1 MPLFGTLDLAPLLEA
16 APRLDSYDTEA
27 WEIAN
32 VELLSLTLEIDDR
45 AMTSALPLALHPT
58 IPPVAYFSVAS
69 YPETPIGAFMLAQV
83 RIGCRASALP
93 RGFVL
98 RAYSDSA
105 AACDA
110 LGRRWGYNCH
120 PADVRLRRYHDRV
133 VGTVTLDGR
142 EVLRASLVNPQ
153 PISGAS
159 VFHVSTVNLA
169 RADDDGGRGV
179 LVQVDP
185 AYTFQRAERGTPD
198 LATFDRAA
206 WNAEGIDPVWP
217 VTATFVRCDTGFP
230 RIRYVMD
237 AQQPAR
243 TGTRKLR

>member
-1 MPLFGTLDLAPLLEA
+1 MPPLLGTLDVAPRLES
-16 APRLDSYDTEA
+16 APRLDGYDTEA
-27 WEIAN
+27 WEIAD
-32 VELLSLTLEIDDR
+32 VDLLSLTLEIDDR
-45 AMTSALPLALHPT
+45 TSALPPALHPA

-69 YPETPIGAFMLAQV
+69 YPDSPIGAFALAQV

-98 RAYSDSA
+98 RAYSDSP

-110 LGRRWGYNCH
+110 LGRRWGYDCR
-120 PADVRLRRYHDRV
+120 PADVRLRRYHDRI
-133 VGTVTLDGR
+133 VGTVTLDGS
-142 EVLRASLVNPQ
+142 EVLRAALTDPQ

-179 LVQVDP
+179 IVQVDP
-185 AYTFQRAERGTPD
+185 AYTFHRAERGAPELT
-198 LATFDRAA
+198 TFDRAV
-206 WNAEGIDPVWP
+206 WTAEGIDPVWP
-217 VTATFVRCDTGFP
+217 VIATFVRCDTGFP

-243 TGTRKLR
+243 MGTRKLR

>member
-1 MPLFGTLDLAPLLEA
+1 MPLLGTLDVAPRLEE
-16 APRLDSYDTEA
+16 APRLDNYDTEE
-27 WEIAN
+27 WDIPG
-32 VELLSLTLEIDDR
+32 VELLSLTLEIDDKG
-45 AMTSALPLALHPT
+45 MTAALPPALHPT

-69 YPETPIGAFMLAQV
+69 YPNSPIGPFKLAQV
-83 RIGCRASALP
+83 RVSCRASALP
-93 RGFVL
+93 RGFLL

-105 AACDA
+105 AACDT
-110 LGRRWGYNCH
+110 LGRKWGYDCRL
-120 PADVRLRRYHDRV
+120 ADVRLRRYHDRV
-133 VGTVTLDGR
+133 VGSVALDGR
-142 EVLRASLVNPQ
+142 EVLEASMADPQ

-159 VFHVSTVNLA
+159 VFYASNVNLA
-169 RADDDGGRGV
+169 RADDDGGRGI

-185 AYTFQRAERGTPD
+185 AYTFQRAERGAPQLTI
-198 LATFDRAA
+198 FDRSA
-206 WNAEGIDPVWP
+206 WKAEGVDPVWP

>member
-1 MPLFGTLDLAPLLEA
+1 MPLLGTLDVAS
-16 APRLDSYDTEA
+16 RLDGVARLDNYDTEA
-27 WEIAN
+27 WEIPD
-32 VELLSLTLEIDDR
+32 VELLSTTFEIDDKG
-45 AMTSALPLALHPT
+45 MTASLPAALHPT
-58 IPPVAYFSVAS
+58 IPPVVYFSVAS
-69 YPETPIGAFMLAQV
+69 YPKSPIGDFTLAQV
-83 RIGCRASALP
+83 RVGCRASALP
-93 RGFVL
+93 RGFLL
-98 RAYSDSA
+98 RAFSDSPV
-105 AACDA
+105 ACEA
-110 LGRRWGYNCH
+110 LGRRWGYDCR

-133 VGTVTLDGR
+133 LGTVELDGR
-142 EVLRASLVNPQ
+142 EVLRVSLIDPL

-159 VFHVSTVNLA
+159 VFHVSTVNLG

-185 AYTFQRAERGTPD
+185 AYIFQRAERGTPE
-198 LATFDRAA
+198 LTSFERAA

>member
-1 MPLFGTLDLAPLLEA
+1 MPLLGSLDLAPLLEA

-27 WEIAN
+27 WELAN
-32 VELLSLTLEIDDR
+32 VELLSLTMEIDDK
-45 AMTSALPLALHPT
+45 AMTSALPVALHPT

-69 YPETPIGAFMLAQV
+69 YPETPIGPFMLAQV

-98 RAYSDSA
+98 RAYSDSPV
-105 AACDA
+105 ACDA
-110 LGRRWGYNCH
+110 LARRWGYNCRQ
-120 PADVRLRRYHDRV
+120 AEVRLRRYHDRV
-133 VGTVTLDGR
+133 AGTVALDGR
-142 EVLRASLVNPQ
+142 EVLRAALVDPQ

-159 VFHVSTVNLA
+159 IFHVSTLNLA
-169 RADDDGGRGV
+169 RADDDNGRGV

-185 AYTFQRAERGTPD
+185 AYTFQRAERGTPE
-198 LATFDRAA
+198 LGIFDRAA

-237 AQQPAR
+237 AQQAAR

>member
-1 MPLFGTLDLAPLLEA
+1 MPFFGTLDV
-16 APRLDSYDTEA
+16 APRLDGAPRLDNYDTEA
-27 WEIAN
+27 WEMAG
-32 VELLSLTLEIDDR
+32 VELLSLTLEIDDS
-45 AMTSALPLALHPT
+45 AMTSVLPPALHPT

-69 YPETPIGAFMLAQV
+69 YPESPIGAFTLAQV
-83 RIGCRASALP
+83 RVGCRASALP

-98 RAYSDSA
+98 RAYSDSP
-105 AACDA
+105 AACEA
-110 LGRRWGYNCH
+110 LGRRWGYDCR

-133 VGTVTLDGR
+133 VGSVALDGR
-142 EVLRASLVNPQ
+142 EVLRASLADPQ
-153 PISGAS
+153 PISGGS
-159 VFHVSTVNLA
+159 VFHVSTMNLA
-169 RADDDGGRGV
+169 RAGDDGGRGV

-185 AYTFQRAERGTPD
+185 AYTFHRAERGAPELT
-198 LATFDRAA
+198 AFEREA